1 MINLPRLV
9 LGVSKIKQLFSLGA
23 YKPLLYNRRKLD
35 VKAENFRFIGY
46 NKSCKDYQ
54 FYNEHT
60 NKATI
65 RQDVVFDDTSLLQTG
80 VSWGM
85 YERLKVV
92 TAPKIDWASH
102 SVVISPASV

>member
-1 MINLPRLV
+1 MNEGTPINEHLKEIKV
-9 LGVSKIKQLFSLGA
+9 LDDKLASIGARCLWKIKQLLSLGA
-23 YKPLLYNRRKLD
+23 YKPLLCNRRKLD
-35 VKAENFRFIGY
+35 VKAENLRFIGY

-80 VSWGM
+80 V
-85 YERLKVV
+85 
-92 TAPKIDWASH
+92 
-102 SVVISPASV
+102 